1 MLCRRSPLALGPP
14 PVLDTPLGSDTL
26 CFPALCAVGVVDR
39 GKEAA
44 AFASEIRVCLFWR
57 SRGGHD
63 APPDMVEQKFQK
75 TKIIGKRHSLSA
87 VESPTPAR
95 GRSLFMADMGYM
107 LSGTLCHAGR
117 RRYCY

>member
-1 MLCRRSPLALGPP
+1 M
-14 PVLDTPLGSDTL
+14 
-26 CFPALCAVGVVDR
+26 
-39 GKEAA
+39 
-44 AFASEIRVCLFWR
+44 FASEIRVCLFWR

-63 APPDMVEQKFQK
+63 APPDMVQQKFQK

-117 RRYCY
+117 RRYHYYYLCYALLVGNLFRRPQAVVHLP